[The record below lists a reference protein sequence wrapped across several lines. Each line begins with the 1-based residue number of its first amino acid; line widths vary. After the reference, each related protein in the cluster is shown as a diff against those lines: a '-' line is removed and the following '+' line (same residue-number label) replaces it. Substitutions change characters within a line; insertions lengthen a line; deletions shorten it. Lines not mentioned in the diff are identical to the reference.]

1 MRRARRAE
9 LVQRAAEPFA
19 DIEML
24 EDADD
29 DERFLRLNDMDILG
43 GRAAPVIPL
52 MDESDDEGND

>member
-1 MRRARRAE
+1 MRRARRAQ

-43 GRAAPVIPL
+43 GRPAPAIPL